1 MWAKD
6 PGARILMIAPTAAD
20 VREVM
25 IEGPSGL
32 LQCFP
37 PNERPV
43 YNSSRHLV
51 SFPSGAV
58 GITRSADEPE
68 RLRGPQFTKFWAD
81 EICAWKYVDEAWTQL
96 SFGFRLKTAR
106 LQGIITT
113 TPKPL
118 KRLKTIL
125 KDPGTVLTRG
135 SSYENQANISEQF
148 YTEVIAAYE
157 GTRIGRQEINAE
169 ILEDTEGALWT
180 RQLIEANRVPAVPH
194 DVTLIR
200 IVVAIDPAMSAKPG
214 SNETGIIAAGL
225 GTNGHVYVIED
236 GSLSDTPGRWALAA
250 LGMYGRLKAD
260 RVVAEVNNGGDLVE
274 ANLRAQ
280 VMARGFDGNLLPYRS
295 VRASRGKAMR
305 AEPVA
310 ALYERGRVHH
320 VGAYPKLED
329 QMCIAEG
336 VHVLT
341 GRGALPIEQVMVGD
355 SVITRRG
362 WRKVSRAG
370 LTGLKNTVTITTNR
384 GEVRC
389 TLDHPVWA
397 NGKFNVAGSVIVG
410 DNMLACESRTLLS
423 NSTERSFT
431 ETRAGS
437 NDHNRCSRRG
447 LRSRCGLSSAPNAGS
462 PLTPKALRHVFV
474 SSTAEAVTVNAS
486 PERVYDLTVEGQ
498 PEFFAGG
505 LLVHNCEW
513 VPGEG
518 MPSPDRL
525 DALVWALFDLVVQPH
540 NEHVVTVQ
548 S

>member
-329 QMCIAEG
+329 QMC
-336 VHVLT
+336 
-341 GRGALPIEQVMVGD
+341 
-355 SVITRRG
+355 
-362 WRKVSRAG
+362 
-370 LTGLKNTVTITTNR
+370 
-384 GEVRC
+384 
-389 TLDHPVWA
+389 
-397 NGKFNVAGSVIVG
+397 
-410 DNMLACESRTLLS
+410 
-423 NSTERSFT
+423 
-431 ETRAGS
+431 
-437 NDHNRCSRRG
+437 
-447 LRSRCGLSSAPNAGS
+447 
-462 PLTPKALRHVFV
+462 
-474 SSTAEAVTVNAS
+474 
-486 PERVYDLTVEGQ
+486 
-498 PEFFAGG
+498 
-505 LLVHNCEW
+505 EW

-518 MPSPDRL
+518 MASPDRL

-548 S
+548 P